1 MSRTSHLTLVSPIML
16 EEEQDQMKSLKKEKE
31 FSAMNVMGMDT
42 LELNVGPTS
51 RNRRRVLL
59 LLGLMKVK
67 QKSLQIL

>member
-1 MSRTSHLTLVSPIML
+1 ML
-16 EEEQDQMKSLKKEKE
+16 EEEQNQRKNPNGEKE
-31 FSAMNVMGMDT
+31 FSAMNVKGMDT

-67 QKSLQIL
+67 QNESLPIL

>member
-1 MSRTSHLTLVSPIML
+1 MM
-16 EEEQDQMKSLKKEKE
+16 EEEQDLMKSPNKEKE
-31 FSAMNVMGMDT
+31 FSAMNGLGMDT
-42 LELNVGPTS
+42 LELNVEPTS

>member
-1 MSRTSHLTLVSPIML
+1 MTSVNPTML
-16 EEEQDQMKSLKKEKE
+16 EEEQDQMKNPNKVKE

-59 LLGLMKVK
+59 LFGMMKVK
-67 QKSLQIL
+67 KKSLQIL

>member
-1 MSRTSHLTLVSPIML
+1 ML
-16 EEEQDQMKSLKKEKE
+16 EEEQNLRKNPNKAKE
-31 FSAMNVMGMDT
+31 FSAMNVKGMDT

-67 QKSLQIL
+67 QKESMQIL

>member
-1 MSRTSHLTLVSPIML
+1 
-16 EEEQDQMKSLKKEKE
+16 
-31 FSAMNVMGMDT
+31 MNVMGMDI
-42 LELNVGPTS
+42 LELNVERTS